1 MSVTSAHVGT
11 GTPLTSQQWCSS
23 GAVVSD
29 QIISAD
35 SCRSVATVLSHPLET
50 IVKCG
55 ADDEQDINI
64 SCSQE
69 CGNSFKQF
77 FKARIIVF
85 NSMKRPCRMNLVM
98 KPCFACFE
106 SLTMR
111 LKF

>member
-11 GTPLTSQQWCSS
+11 GAPLTSQQWCSS

-77 FKARIIVF
+77 FKA
-85 NSMKRPCRMNLVM
+85 
-98 KPCFACFE
+98 
-106 SLTMR
+106 
-111 LKF
+111 